1 MNAAESCFVVRWLS
15 FDVASYAV
23 QRMKRK
29 LHRSRDGRRQ
39 VFGNAVLRKK
49 LRNCTQGVGRTFHNV
64 VADRAVHVDIK
75 QASTEPVLSV
85 ALREEMWTI
94 VPQSSVINGWSMM
107 AFAVM
112 RCFALRIVAMY
123 RTYNHLICQ

>member
-75 QASTEPVLSV
+75 QASTERRIFEVMSWARALS
-85 ALREEMWTI
+85 
-94 VPQSSVINGWSMM
+94 
-107 AFAVM
+107 
-112 RCFALRIVAMY
+112 CFARRNVDDRSAVQ
-123 RTYNHLICQ
+123 RD